1 MRCLFMESALNLID
15 SSLRL
20 PSAAIGHYAG
30 ARLKELRPGKAILEC
45 TACGFDLDGFVD
57 AGHAKLIPL
66 AEFGHNQIV
75 INWRGCPTE
84 DGMAMRLP
92 ASSCAIGEEGIARK
106 LLNGLVR
113 LEWQGKTLE
122 AFRLRWTDLMSPQHA
137 CFLVA
142 ESEAVAEAFYTAVC
156 EWSAMPHGEVLVFEQ
171 GTWRKDRHL
180 FATIQLS
187 SFANLVLAP
196 GLKES
201 LQEDVTR
208 FFSSRE
214 VYSRYGVPWKRGIL
228 LVGPPGN
235 GKTHAVKALCYQV
248 GVPAL
253 YVRSLE
259 PQGMFHGSEHA
270 NISAVFDFARK
281 TAPCLLILED
291 LDALIKPTNRSF
303 VLNELDGFSANTGI
317 CVVAT
322 TNYPERLDASILER
336 PSRFDRKYPFDSP
349 QIAERTAYLK
359 MWNDQQATE
368 LRLTTAGI
376 GALAQATNAF
386 SFAYLKE
393 LCLSA
398 TMAWMNTGGKAPMDE
413 VAAAQTESLAAQMRS
428 PGAGSDGNAADQQLT
443 PRDRLHKLIRGEA
456 P

>member
-1 MRCLFMESALNLID
+1 MEAALNLIE

-20 PSAAIGHYAG
+20 SSAAISHYAG
-30 ARLKELRPGKAILEC
+30 ARLKELRSDKAILEC
-45 TACGFDLDGFVD
+45 TGCGFDLDGFVD
-57 AGHAKLIPL
+57 AGHATLIPL
-66 AEFGHNQIV
+66 TEFGHNQIV
-75 INWRGCPTE
+75 SNWRGCPAE
-84 DGMAMRLP
+84 DGMGTRLP
-92 ASSCAIGEEGIARK
+92 FGSGTTGEEGIARK

-122 AFRLRWTDLMSPQHA
+122 ALRLRWTEMMSSQHA

-171 GTWRKDRHL
+171 GTWRKDRQL
-180 FATIQLS
+180 FAAIQLS

-196 GLKES
+196 GLKET
-201 LQEDVTR
+201 LQEDVTQ
-208 FFSSRE
+208 FFSNRE

-235 GKTHAVKALCYQV
+235 GKTHAVKALCYQI

-270 NISAVFDFARK
+270 NLSTVFDFARK
-281 TAPCLLILED
+281 AAPCLLILED

-336 PSRFDRKYPFDSP
+336 PSRFDRKYSFDPP

-359 MWNDQQATE
+359 MWNEQQSTE
-368 LRLTTAGI
+368 LRLTAAGI
-376 GALAQATNAF
+376 DGLAQATNAF

-398 TMAWMNTGGKAPMDE
+398 TMAWMNAGGKAPMDE
-413 VAAAQTESLAAQMRS
+413 VAAAQTELLAAQMRS

>member
-1 MRCLFMESALNLID
+1 MEAALNLIE
-15 SSLRL
+15 SSLL
-20 PSAAIGHYAG
+20 QPSAAIGHYAG
-30 ARLKELRPGKAILEC
+30 ARLKELRPDKAILEC
-45 TACGFDLDGFVD
+45 TGCGFDLDGFID
-57 AGHAKLIPL
+57 AGHATLIPL
-66 AEFGHNQIV
+66 ADFGHNQIV

-84 DGMAMRLP
+84 EGVGMRP
-92 ASSCAIGEEGIARK
+92 PFASCNTGEEGIARK
-106 LLNGLVR
+106 VLNGFVR
-113 LEWQGKTLE
+113 LEWRGKTLE
-122 AFRLRWTDLMSPQHA
+122 ALRLRWMEMMSLQHA

-142 ESEAVAEAFYTAVC
+142 ESEAVAEAFYTEVC

-180 FATIQLS
+180 FAAIQLS
-187 SFANLVLAP
+187 SFANLVLVP

-201 LQEDVTR
+201 LREDVAQ
-208 FFSSRE
+208 FFSRAE
-214 VYSRYGVPWKRGIL
+214 VYSRYCVPWKRGIL

-235 GKTHAVKALCYQV
+235 GKTHAVKALCHEI

-270 NISAVFDFARK
+270 NISSVFDLARK

-291 LDALIKPTNRSF
+291 LDALIKPGNRSF
-303 VLNELDGFSANTGI
+303 VLNELDGFAANTGI

-336 PSRFDRKYPFDSP
+336 PSRFDRKYLFELP
-349 QIAERTAYLK
+349 QLAERIAYLE
-359 MWNDQQATE
+359 MWSGQQSTE

-376 GALAQATNAF
+376 QAVGQASNGF

-398 TMAWMNTGGKAPMDE
+398 VMAWMNSGGKTPMDA
-413 VAAAQTESLAAQMRS
+413 VAAAQTELLASQMRS
-428 PGAGSDGNAADQQLT
+428 PGGDSDGNSTDGQLT
-443 PRDRLHKLIRGEA
+443 PRERFHKLMRGEA

>member
-1 MRCLFMESALNLID
+1 MKTALNLIE
-15 SSLRL
+15 SALRL
-20 PSAAIGHYAG
+20 PSAAITHYAG
-30 ARLKELRPGKAILEC
+30 ARLKELRTDKVIFEC
-45 TACGFDLDGFVD
+45 SSCGFDLDGFVE
-57 AGHAKLIPL
+57 AGHATLVPL
-66 AEFGHNQIV
+66 SELGHNQV
-75 INWRGCPTE
+75 VVNWRGCPTE
-84 DGMAMRLP
+84 EVMGMRVPVNSGAT
-92 ASSCAIGEEGIARK
+92 GEEGVARK
-106 LLNGLVR
+106 LVNGFVR

-122 AFRLRWTDLMSPQHA
+122 ALRIRWMETMSAQHA

-156 EWSAMPHGEVLVFEQ
+156 QWSAMPHGEVLVFEQ
-171 GTWRKDRHL
+171 GTWRKDRQL
-180 FATIQLS
+180 FTAIQLS
-187 SFANLVLAP
+187 SFGNLVLVP

-201 LQEDVTR
+201 LQADVNR
-208 FFSSRE
+208 FFSGRE

-235 GKTHAVKALCYQV
+235 GKTHAVKALCHEIK
-248 GVPAL
+248 VPAL

-270 NISAVFDFARK
+270 NISSVFDLARK

-336 PSRFDRKYPFDSP
+336 PSRFDRKYPFDPP
-349 QIAERTAYLK
+349 QLAERTAYLK
-359 MWNDQQATE
+359 MWNDQQTAE
-368 LRLTTAGI
+368 LRLTPSGLDAI
-376 GALAQATNAF
+376 AQGTDAF

-398 TMAWMNTGGKAPMDE
+398 VMAWMNGGEKVSMDE
-413 VAAAQTESLAAQMRS
+413 VAAAQAELLAAQMRS
-428 PGAGSDGNAADQQLT
+428 PSADGHGDAAAAQLT
-443 PRDRLHKLIRGEA
+443 PRERFHKLIRGEA

>member
-1 MRCLFMESALNLID
+1 MEADLNLIE

-30 ARLKELRPGKAILEC
+30 ARLKELRPDKAVLEC
-45 TACGFDLDGFVD
+45 SGCGFDLDGFVD
-57 AGHAKLIPL
+57 AGHATLIPL
-66 AEFGHNQIV
+66 TEFGHNQLV
-75 INWRGCPTE
+75 LNWRGCPPE
-84 DGMAMRLP
+84 DGTGTRVP
-92 ASSCAIGEEGIARK
+92 FGSCATGEEGIARK
-106 LLNGLVR
+106 LLNGFVL
-113 LEWQGKTLE
+113 LKWQGKTLE
-122 AFRLRWTDLMSPQHA
+122 FLRLSWMETMARQQA

-142 ESEAVAEAFYTAVC
+142 ESEAVGEAFYTAVC
-156 EWSAMPHGEVLVFEQ
+156 QWSAMPHAEVLVFEQ
-171 GTWRKDRHL
+171 GTWRKDGQL
-180 FATIQLS
+180 FAAIQLS
-187 SFANLVLAP
+187 NFANLVLAP

-201 LQEDVTR
+201 LQADVTQ

-228 LVGPPGN
+228 LIGPPGN
-235 GKTHAVKALCYQV
+235 GKTHAVKALCHEI

-270 NISAVFDFARK
+270 NISSVFDLARK

-317 CVVAT
+317 CVVAS
-322 TNYPERLDASILER
+322 TNYPERLDPSILDR
-336 PSRFDRKYPFDSP
+336 PSRFDRKYPFDLP
-349 QIAERTAYLK
+349 QIAERTAYLM
-359 MWNDQQATE
+359 MWNDQQAAE
-368 LRLTTAGI
+368 LRLTAAGI
-376 GALAQATNAF
+376 EAVAQGTNAF

-398 TMAWMNTGGKAPMDE
+398 VMAWMNGVGKASMDE
-413 VAAAQTESLAAQMRS
+413 VAVSQAALLATQMRS
-428 PGAGSDGNAADQQLT
+428 PGADSDGNVADQQLT
-443 PRDRLHKLIRGEA
+443 PRDRFQKLIRGESL
-456 P
+456 

>member
-1 MRCLFMESALNLID
+1 MEPALNLIE
-15 SSLRL
+15 SALRL
-20 PSAAIGHYAG
+20 PSSAISHYAG
-30 ARLKELRPGKAILEC
+30 ARLKELRPDKAILEC
-45 TACGFDLDGFVD
+45 SGCGFDLDGFVD
-57 AGHAKLIPL
+57 AGHAKLTPL
-66 AEFGHNQIV
+66 TEFGHNQMV
-75 INWRGCPTE
+75 VNWRGCQTE
-84 DGMAMRLP
+84 DGMGMRSP
-92 ASSCAIGEEGIARK
+92 FSPGATGEEGIARK
-106 LLNGLVR
+106 LVNGLVR

-122 AFRLRWTDLMSPQHA
+122 AVRLRWMEMMSAQHA
-137 CFLVA
+137 CFLLA
-142 ESEAVAEAFYTAVC
+142 ESEALAEAFYTAVC

-180 FATIQLS
+180 FAAIQLS
-187 SFANLVLAP
+187 SFANLILAP

-201 LQEDVTR
+201 LREDVSQ
-208 FFSSRE
+208 FFSRPE

-235 GKTHAVKALCYQV
+235 GKTHTVKALCHEL

-270 NISAVFDFARK
+270 NISSVFDLARK

-349 QIAERTAYLK
+349 QIAERIAYLN
-359 MWNDQQATE
+359 MWNDQQAAE
-368 LRLTTAGI
+368 LRLTTSGI
-376 GALAQATNAF
+376 DAVAQATDGF

-398 TMAWMNTGGKAPMDE
+398 VMAWMNGGTGNVSMDE
-413 VAAAQTESLAAQMRS
+413 VATAQAQLLAAQIRS
-428 PGAGSDGNAADQQLT
+428 PAADGEGHATDPQLT
-443 PRDRLHKLIRGEA
+443 PRERFHKLVRGEA
-456 P
+456 L

>member
-1 MRCLFMESALNLID
+1 MEAALNLIE

-30 ARLKELRPGKAILEC
+30 ARLKELRPDKAILEC
-45 TACGFDLDGFVD
+45 TGCGFDLDGFVD
-57 AGHAKLIPL
+57 AGHARLIPL
-66 AEFGHNQIV
+66 TEFGHNQLV
-75 INWRGCPTE
+75 SNWRGCPTE
-84 DGMAMRLP
+84 DGVGMRVP
-92 ASSCAIGEEGIARK
+92 FGSSTTGEEGIARK
-106 LLNGLVR
+106 LLNGFVR

-122 AFRLRWTDLMSPQHA
+122 ALRLRWMDMMSPQHA

-171 GTWRKDRHL
+171 GTWRKDRNL
-180 FATIQLS
+180 FAAIQLS
-187 SFANLVLAP
+187 SFANLVLVP

-201 LQEDVTR
+201 LQQGVTQ

-214 VYSRYGVPWKRGIL
+214 VYSRYAVPWKRGIL

-235 GKTHAVKALCYQV
+235 GKTHAVKALCYQI

-291 LDALIKPTNRSF
+291 LDTLIKLTNRSF

-317 CVVAT
+317 CGVAT
-322 TNYPERLDASILER
+322 TNFPERLDASILER
-336 PSRFDRKYPFDSP
+336 PSRFDRKYQFDPP
-349 QIAERTAYLK
+349 QVAERTAYLK

-368 LRLTTAGI
+368 LRLTAAGI
-376 GALAQATNAF
+376 DAVAQATNAF

-398 TMAWMNTGGKAPMDE
+398 TMAWMNAGVKTPMDE
-413 VAAAQTESLAAQMRS
+413 IAAAQTELLAAQMRS

-443 PRDRLHKLIRGEA
+443 PRDRFHKLMRGEA

>member
-1 MRCLFMESALNLID
+1 MEPPLNLIE

-20 PSAAIGHYAG
+20 PAASIGHYAG
-30 ARLKELRPGKAILEC
+30 ARLKELRSGKAILEC
-45 TACGFDLDGFVD
+45 TGCGFDLDGFVD
-57 AGHAKLIPL
+57 AGHATMTPL
-66 AEFGHNQIV
+66 TEFGHNQIV
-75 INWRGCPTE
+75 ASWRGCPTE
-84 DGMAMRLP
+84 DGMGMRP
-92 ASSCAIGEEGIARK
+92 PIDSCAAGEEGIARR
-106 LLNGLVR
+106 LLNGFVR

-122 AFRLRWTDLMSPQHA
+122 AIRLHWMEMMSPQHA

-156 EWSAMPHGEVLVFEQ
+156 QWSAMPHGEVLVFEQ
-171 GTWRKDRHL
+171 GTWRKDRRL
-180 FATIQLS
+180 FAAIQLS
-187 SFANLVLAP
+187 SFGNLVLVP

-201 LQEDVTR
+201 LRGDVTQ
-208 FFSSRE
+208 FFSRPE

-235 GKTHAVKALCYQV
+235 GKTHAVKALCHEM

-259 PQGMFHGSEHA
+259 PQGVFHGSEHA
-270 NISAVFDFARK
+270 NISNVFDLARK

-291 LDALIKPTNRSF
+291 LDALIKPANRSF

-336 PSRFDRKYPFDSP
+336 PSRFDRKYLFDPP

-359 MWNDQQATE
+359 LWNEQQAGE
-368 LRLTTAGI
+368 LRLTADGI
-376 GALAQATNAF
+376 HAVAQATNAF

-398 TMAWMNTGGKAPMDE
+398 VMAWMNQGGKAPMDE
-413 VAAAQTESLAAQMRS
+413 VALAQAELLAAQMRS
-428 PGAGSDGNAADQQLT
+428 PAADSEANATDQQLT
-443 PRDRLHKLIRGEA
+443 PRERFHKLLRGEA

>member
-1 MRCLFMESALNLID
+1 MEAALNLIE

-20 PSAAIGHYAG
+20 PSAAIAHYAG
-30 ARLKELRPGKAILEC
+30 ARLKELRPGRSILEC
-45 TACGFDLDGFVD
+45 TSCGFDLDGFVD
-57 AGHAKLIPL
+57 AGHATLLPL

-75 INWRGCPTE
+75 INWRGCPSE
-84 DGMAMRLP
+84 DGMGTRLP
-92 ASSCAIGEEGIARK
+92 LGSCSTGEEGIARK
-106 LLNGLVR
+106 LLNGFVR

-122 AFRLRWTDLMSPQHA
+122 ALRLRWMEMMAPQHA

-156 EWSAMPHGEVLVFEQ
+156 QWSAMPHGEVLVFEQ

-180 FATIQLS
+180 FEAIKLS
-187 SFANLVLAP
+187 SFDNLVLAP

-235 GKTHAVKALCYQV
+235 GKTHAVKALCYQI

-270 NISAVFDFARK
+270 NISTVFDFARK

-336 PSRFDRKYPFDSP
+336 PSRFDRKYPFDPP

-368 LRLTTAGI
+368 LRITGSGI
-376 GALAQATNAF
+376 DALAQATNAF

-398 TMAWMNTGGKAPMDE
+398 TMAWMNAGGKTLMDE
-413 VAAAQTESLAAQMRS
+413 VAAAQTELLAAQMRS

-443 PRDRLHKLIRGEA
+443 PRDRFHKLLRGEA

>member
-1 MRCLFMESALNLID
+1 MEAALNLIE
-15 SSLRL
+15 SALRL
-20 PSAAIGHYAG
+20 PSAAIAHYAG
-30 ARLKELRPGKAILEC
+30 ARLKELRPDKAILEC
-45 TACGFDLDGFVD
+45 SGCGFDLDGFVD
-57 AGHAKLIPL
+57 AGHASMIPL
-66 AEFGHNQIV
+66 SEFGHNQMV
-75 INWRGCPTE
+75 INWRGCQTE
-84 DGMAMRLP
+84 DGMGMRLP
-92 ASSCAIGEEGIARK
+92 FGTCATGEEGVARK

-113 LEWQGKTLE
+113 LEWQGKTLD
-122 AFRLRWTDLMSPQHA
+122 ALRLRWMEMMSAQHT
-137 CFLVA
+137 CFLLA

-180 FATIQLS
+180 FSAIRLS
-187 SFANLVLAP
+187 SFGNLVLVP

-201 LQEDVTR
+201 LREDVSQ
-208 FFSSRE
+208 FFSRSE

-235 GKTHAVKALCYQV
+235 GKTQAVKALCHEI

-270 NISAVFDFARK
+270 NISSVFDLARK

-336 PSRFDRKYPFDSP
+336 PSRFDRKYPFEPP
-349 QIAERTAYLK
+349 QIVERTAYLK
-359 MWNDQQATE
+359 MWNDQQAGE
-368 LRLTTAGI
+368 LRLTAAGLD
-376 GALAQATNAF
+376 ALAQATNAF

-398 TMAWMNTGGKAPMDE
+398 VMAWMNGGAGKVSMDE
-413 VAAAQTESLAAQMRS
+413 AAAAQAELLAAQMRS
-428 PGAGSDGNAADQQLT
+428 PAIGSDGNAAEQQLT
-443 PRDRLHKLIRGEA
+443 PRDRFHKLMRGEA

>member
-1 MRCLFMESALNLID
+1 LLGCPDDTMRTRLPLD
-15 SSLRL
+15 SS
-20 PSAAIGHYAG
+20 G
-30 ARLKELRPGKAILEC
+30 AE
-45 TACGFDLDGFVD
+45 
-57 AGHAKLIPL
+57 
-66 AEFGHNQIV
+66 
-75 INWRGCPTE
+75 
-84 DGMAMRLP
+84 
-92 ASSCAIGEEGIARK
+92 EEGIARK
-106 LLNGLVR
+106 LRNGLVR
-113 LEWQGKTLE
+113 LEWQGQTLE
-122 AFRLRWTDLMSPQHA
+122 ALRLRWGETMLPQHA

-156 EWSAMPHGEVLVFEQ
+156 QWSAMPHGEVLVFEQ

-180 FATIQLS
+180 FDAIQLS
-187 SFANLVLAP
+187 TFANLVLAP

-201 LQEDVTR
+201 LLKDVTQ
-208 FFSSRE
+208 FFSSRD

-235 GKTHAVKALCYQV
+235 GKTHAVKALCHQS

-259 PQGMFHGSEHA
+259 PQGMFQGSEHA
-270 NISAVFDFARK
+270 NIRAVFDFARK

-317 CVVAT
+317 CVVAS
-322 TNYPERLDASILER
+322 TNYPERLDPSILDR
-336 PSRFDRKYPFDSP
+336 PSRFDRKYPFDLP

-359 MWNDQQATE
+359 LWNEQQAAE
-368 LRLTTAGI
+368 LRLTSAGI
-376 GALAQATNAF
+376 EAVAQASNAF

-398 TMAWMNTGGKAPMDE
+398 VMAWMTGNGKASMDE
-413 VAAAQTESLAAQMRS
+413 VAIAQAALLATQMRS
-428 PGAGSDGNAADQQLT
+428 PAADSDGNGADQQLT
-443 PRDRLHKLIRGEA
+443 PRDRFQKLMRGEA
-456 P
+456 L

>member
-1 MRCLFMESALNLID
+1 MQAPLNLLESA
-15 SSLRL
+15 LRL
-20 PSAAIGHYAG
+20 PSTAIAHYAG
-30 ARLKELRPGKAILEC
+30 ARLKELRPDKAILEC
-45 TACGFDLDGFVD
+45 TSCGFDLDGFID

-66 AEFGHNQIV
+66 TEFGHNQV
-75 INWRGCPTE
+75 VTNWRGCSAE
-84 DGMAMRLP
+84 EQMGMRP
-92 ASSCAIGEEGIARK
+92 QFGFSNTGEEGVARK
-106 LLNGLVR
+106 VVNGFVR

-122 AFRLRWTDLMSPQHA
+122 ALRLRWMEMMAAQQA

-142 ESEAVAEAFYTAVC
+142 ESEALAEAFYTAVC

-180 FATIQLS
+180 FAAIQLS
-187 SFANLVLAP
+187 SFANLILVP
-196 GLKES
+196 GLTES
-201 LQEDVTR
+201 LQEDVR
-208 FFSSRE
+208 QFFSRPE

-235 GKTHAVKALCYQV
+235 GKTHAVKALCHEI

-270 NISAVFDFARK
+270 NISNVFDLARK

-303 VLNELDGFSANTGI
+303 VLNELDGFATNTGI

-336 PSRFDRKYPFDSP
+336 PSRFDRKYQFDLP
-349 QIAERTAYLK
+349 QIVERTAYLK
-359 MWNDQQATE
+359 MWNEQQASE
-368 LRLTTAGI
+368 LRLTDAGI
-376 GALAQATNAF
+376 DAVAQATNAF

-398 TMAWMNTGGKAPMDE
+398 VMAWMNGSGKASMDD
-413 VAAAQTESLAAQMRS
+413 VALVQAELLAAQMRS
-428 PGAGSDGNAADQQLT
+428 PVADGDGNGAEQQLT
-443 PRDRLHKLIRGEA
+443 PRERFHKLMRGET

>member
-1 MRCLFMESALNLID
+1 MEAALNLIE

-30 ARLKELRPGKAILEC
+30 ARLKELRSAKAILEC
-45 TACGFDLDGFVD
+45 TGCGFDLDGFVD
-57 AGHAKLIPL
+57 AGHATLIPL
-66 AEFGHNQIV
+66 TEFGHNQIT

-84 DGMAMRLP
+84 DGMGTRVP
-92 ASSCAIGEEGIARK
+92 FGSCTTGEEGIARR
-106 LLNGLVR
+106 LLNGFVR

-122 AFRLRWTDLMSPQHA
+122 ALRLRWTEMMVAHYA

-142 ESEAVAEAFYTAVC
+142 DSEAVAEAFYTAVC
-156 EWSAMPHGEVLVFEQ
+156 QWSAMPHGEVLVFEQ
-171 GTWRKDRHL
+171 GTWRKDRDL
-180 FATIQLS
+180 FAAIQGS
-187 SFANLVLAP
+187 TFDNLVLVP
-196 GLKES
+196 GLKQS
-201 LQEDVTR
+201 LQEDVTQ

-235 GKTHAVKALCYQV
+235 GKTHAVKALCNYV
-248 GVPAL
+248 RLPAL

-291 LDALIKPTNRSF
+291 LDALMKPTNRSF

-336 PSRFDRKYPFDSP
+336 PSRFDRKYPFDP
-349 QIAERTAYLK
+349 PEIAERTAYLK

-368 LRLTTAGI
+368 LRLTAGGI
-376 GALAQATNAF
+376 GSLARATNAF

-398 TMAWMNTGGKAPMDE
+398 TMAWMNAGGKTPMDE
-413 VAAAQTESLAAQMRS
+413 VAAAQTELLAAQMQSSAAR
-428 PGAGSDGNAADQQLT
+428 PDDNASNPQLT
-443 PRDRLHKLIRGEA
+443 PRDRFHKLIRGEA
-456 P
+456 L